1 MASVS
6 IRPDN
11 VIRFLRTA
19 SADKVED
26 LYVDF
31 TARLKAL
38 GVKPDG
44 KKRHKGKVPSGS
56 TNVNTAGIRRWL
68 DCFLSEA
75 ELKEKFADA
84 PNAIPKERPYT
95 DEDLAHLVCFHATLA
110 ARL

>member
-6 IRPDN
+6 IRPDS

-26 LYVDF
+26 LYDDF

-44 KKRHKGKVPSGS
+44 RKRHKGKVPDGS
-56 TNVNTAGIRRWL
+56 TNVNVAGIRRWL
-68 DCFLSEA
+68 GCFLSET
-75 ELKEKFADA
+75 ELQEKFAEA
-84 PNAIPKERPYT
+84 PGAIPEEPPYN
-95 DEDLAHLVCFHATLA
+95 DEDLGHLLCFHATLA